1 MSNMHTGY
9 RQQLKLTAS
18 KSRHRYLG
26 QMLAY
31 AEALPDAQCTPDP
44 WIALEGAAVAFIP
57 SAAMPGCQPRP
68 KYRYNT

>member
-31 AEALPDAQCTPDP
+31 AEALDP
-44 WIALEGAAVAFIP
+44 GRPAHTRPVDCSGRGCGGLHSIRGHARLPAAAEIP
-57 SAAMPGCQPRP
+57 V
-68 KYRYNT
+68 